1 MICKY
6 VWLSD
11 HLWMKSSVQNY
22 KDSVQKNSEVWVRC
36 VHTGVEQQGDCILI
50 KNKFTK

>member
-1 MICKY
+1 VICKY

-22 KDSVQKNSEVWVRC
+22 KDLVQKKIQRLGQMCTYKCRAAGGLYTN
-36 VHTGVEQQGDCILI
+36 
-50 KNKFTK
+50 